1 MSLQRI
7 LIGIAVA
14 ALLGAIV
21 FFSIRGSG
29 GGDGVAVDA
38 EKVERRDVVQ
48 IVKASGEINPRV
60 KVDLSPHVVAA
71 ARVDKLYVEEGD
83 WVKAGQ
89 PFLELEKETFVA
101 ARDEW
106 QSRLRSSQTAVRRGE
121 VALADTRQK
130 LARARQLS
138 GQGIVSAESLEQ
150 AELAERSAELELE
163 QARESVRQ
171 AQANLDKA
179 RDDLAKTTI
188 YAPISGRVTQLN
200 ADVGEVVIS
209 GTMGVAGSQ
218 IGTISDLSEILAEV
232 DVDENEIVNVRVGQ
246 EAVLKVDAMPD
257 REFSGKAVE
266 VGSSGY
272 NRPQQPD
279 VTFFRVKVLFDE
291 PGEELRPGMSV
302 RAEIHT
308 AGNQG
313 ALAVPIQAVVERRP
327 AGEKKETAGG
337 DGEEIK
343 VVFVVDGGKAVQRPV
358 ETGLSDETHVE
369 LTSGVEQG
377 QTVVIGPYRTLRD
390 LEDGDAV
397 RIRDAAERDERRRGS
412 DEESEEEEEAEEER

>member
-1 MSLQRI
+1 MKRA
-7 LIGIAVA
+7 LIGIAVVV
-14 ALLGAIV
+14 LLGAIV
-21 FFSIRGSG
+21 FFSVRG
-29 GGDGVAVDA
+29 GGGGEGVAVDA
-38 EKVERRDVVQ
+38 EPVERRDIVQ

-83 WVKAGQ
+83 WVRAGQ

-106 QSRLRSSQTAVRRGE
+106 QSRLRSSETAVRRGE
-121 VALADTRQK
+121 VALADARQK

-138 GQGIVSAESLEQ
+138 GQGIVSAEALEQ

-232 DVDENEIVNVRVGQ
+232 DVDENEIVHVRVGQ
-246 EAVLKVDAMPD
+246 TAVLKVDAMPD
-257 REFSGKAVE
+257 REFTGKVVE

-272 NRPQQPD
+272 NRQQQPD
-279 VTFFRVKVLFDE
+279 VTFFRVKVLFDT

-302 RAEIHT
+302 RAEIRT
-308 AGNQG
+308 AGHDG
-313 ALAVPIQAVVERRP
+313 ALAVPIQAVVDRRP
-327 AGEKKETAGG
+327 LGENGKAAA
-337 DGEEIK
+337 DGETEEEVK
-343 VVFVVDGGKAVQRPV
+343 VVFVVENGKAVQRPV

-369 LTSGVEQG
+369 LTRGVKEG
-377 QTVVIGPYRTLRD
+377 ETVVAGPYRTLRD
-390 LEDGDAV
+390 LEQGEAV
-397 RIRDAAERDERRRGS
+397 RVRDADERRRGRE
-412 DEESEEEEEAEEER
+412 DDDGEDEEEAEEER